1 MNHCRIF
8 LTLYPLHLENYLL
21 HVKSTLHTFILPQKI
36 AWFVH
41 SPQQYQDTLQ
51 SRGETVSYAF
61 LQSIHTTARFFFL
74 IRTSGSIMLSIN
86 NRLLVPLHF
95 RLHSCSSKAIT
106 FSFLNIHRFYLL
118 IYLAITSILRVN
130 M

>member
-21 HVKSTLHTFILPQKI
+21 HVKSTLHTLILPQKNACSLTPTI
-36 AWFVH
+36 PRH
-41 SPQQYQDTLQ
+41 STIQ
-51 SRGETVSYAF
+51 GCETVSYAF

-74 IRTSGSIMLSIN
+74 IRTPGSIILSIN